1 MTDADRGQAA
11 QVHPRRRLEAEWEH
25 EPVPARARK
34 SLASVSLVWLGFPM
48 IFTGVVTGALIV
60 TSLGFRTGVLAIA
73 LGNLF
78 LFGYVGALS
87 ALGAR
92 SGYSFALLA
101 RTTFGARGYLLASG
115 LLATIVVGWFA
126 VQTGLVAVTLKSAFS
141 INVLIVTIAAG
152 LLYTALTLLGVR
164 ALTVIG
170 AVSAPLFLAFG
181 IYAIVLA
188 LGESGAAGIL
198 AFEGGEL
205 DPTAAT
211 LGAAVALTVG
221 LFIDSGTMTPD
232 FTRWAKSRRDAWIA
246 AFTAFPVGN
255 GIAMMFGGVA
265 AAAAANTDL
274 FSLVADQGG
283 VIAAVAVVV
292 VVVNLG
298 SVCAHCLYNASVG
311 WAHFL
316 DRRFRPVALAWGL
329 VGTVIAASGAWSQ
342 FTNWLIV
349 LGVIVPPI
357 GAVILTDHLLL
368 RRRESEQ
375 SRFSLTGLPPY
386 RWAAVGAWGVGSGAA
401 LATNFAAPQL
411 SVVVVGFV
419 VAGIAFYPLASILPS
434 PSRGRASFADEGGG
448 GST

>member
-1 MTDADRGQAA
+1 MTDSARTEGREAQPSRG
-11 QVHPRRRLEAEWEH
+11 LEAEWEH
-25 EPVPARARK
+25 ESVPASARK
-34 SLASVSLVWLGFPM
+34 GLASVSLVWLGFPM

-60 TSLGFRTGVLAIA
+60 TSLGFKTGVAAIA

-78 LFGYVGALS
+78 LFLYVGALS

-92 SGYSFALLA
+92 SGFSFALLA

-126 VQTGLVAVTLKSAFS
+126 VQTGLVAATLDSAFS
-141 INVLIVTIAAG
+141 INVLVVTVAAG
-152 LLYTALTLLGVR
+152 ALYTAITLLGVR
-164 ALTVIG
+164 ALAVIG
-170 AVSAPLFLAFG
+170 AISAPLFLAFG

-188 LGESGAAGIL
+188 LGDSGAAGIL
-198 AFEGGEL
+198 AYEGGEV

-232 FTRWAKSRRDAWIA
+232 FTRWARSRRDAWLA
-246 AFTAFPVGN
+246 TFGAFPVGN
-255 GIAMMFGGVA
+255 GIAMMFGGVV

-274 FSLVADQGG
+274 FSLVAAQGG
-283 VIAAVAVVV
+283 LIAAAAVVV
-292 VVVNLG
+292 VVANLG

-316 DRRFRPVALAWGL
+316 DRRFRQVALVWGI

-357 GAVILTDHLLL
+357 GAVILTDHLLV
-368 RRRESEQ
+368 RRRESEE
-375 SRFSLTGLPPY
+375 SRFSLADLPTY
-386 RWAAVGAWGVGSGAA
+386 RWAAVAAWAVGAGAA

-419 VAGIAFYPLASILPS
+419 VAAVAFYPLASVMGS
-434 PSRGRASFADEGGG
+434 PARGRGSLAEGSRG
-448 GST
+448 GSS